1 MPKNDTDDGRV
12 ERAVGLLLSN
22 VTLKVPEA
30 MRAARFLGTQ
40 SDNEALH
47 QRVRRLHK
55 KKLSQRNNEGT
66 PPRQRLISLSS
77 SDTDT
82 SYLTAESPMSHPPP
96 VAKGIRRTTS
106 QTQQHRVN
114 KKAKSLHDRL
124 AFKRATTRYAQEK
137 EKRQG
142 KSAQQVCDE
151 TEGDYGV
158 TFGARTI
165 QEYVK

>member
-1 MPKNDTDDGRV
+1 MPKNDTVDGRV

-30 MRAARFLGTQ
+30 MRATRFSGTQ
-40 SDNEALH
+40 SDNEALR

-55 KKLSQRNNEGT
+55 KKLSQRKKRGNTSKTTSHLAVIIGH
-66 PPRQRLISLSS
+66 RHIIFDCGISHVPS
-77 SDTDT
+77 
-82 SYLTAESPMSHPPP
+82 PP

-106 QTQQHRVN
+106 QTQQHRVK

-137 EKRQG
+137 QKRQG

-151 TEGDYGV
+151 IEGDYGV
-158 TFGARTI
+158 AFGARTI
-165 QEYVK
+165 